1 MNHRSIRG
9 NHERTMWVRTIS
21 VALAT
26 AVIVAIM
33 ASGCGQPDPPS
44 PVAATQTTAQQPEP
58 TWRTTPSTSETP
70 PSTPVL
76 VTSSDAR
83 SKWEACYEAALAA
96 VLDPT
101 KICGPSPDAPADSTP
116 PDDTSGEGCYGSV
129 VGALTGGAPIGPND
143 PRLICDR

>member
-33 ASGCGQPDPPS
+33 ASGCGQP
-44 PVAATQTTAQQPEP
+44 EP
-58 TWRTTPSTSETP
+58 TWRTTPSTSEAP